1 MTAMFVVIF
10 MDQWLKEKNHTSS
23 LLGLGISFLCLLV
36 FGPDSFMIPTMFL
49 IIVSLTLLR
58 KKLDIPDQKNYS
70 RHHLDKCAS
79 EKWSSNKKHRRFA
92 SMTLAQQ
99 IITIGLCVLGTMT
112 TRFLPFL
119 VFRENRETPKFIQ
132 YVGKFLPSAVF
143 GMLVVYCLRNV
154 NILQGTHGIPEFIS
168 ILVTAGLHIW
178 KHQMLISIAGGTI
191 CYILLLHF
199 C

>member
-1 MTAMFVVIF
+1 
-10 MDQWLKEKNHTSS
+10 
-23 LLGLGISFLCLLV
+23 
-36 FGPDSFMIPTMFL
+36 
-49 IIVSLTLLR
+49 
-58 KKLDIPDQKNYS
+58 
-70 RHHLDKCAS
+70 
-79 EKWSSNKKHRRFA
+79 
-92 SMTLAQQ
+92 MTLAQQ

-119 VFRENRETPKFIQ
+119 VFRENR
-132 YVGKFLPSAVF
+132 KFLPSAVF

-178 KHQMLISIAGGTI
+178 KHQMLISITGGTI

>member
-1 MTAMFVVIF
+1 
-10 MDQWLKEKNHTSS
+10 
-23 LLGLGISFLCLLV
+23 
-36 FGPDSFMIPTMFL
+36 
-49 IIVSLTLLR
+49 
-58 KKLDIPDQKNYS
+58 
-70 RHHLDKCAS
+70 
-79 EKWSSNKKHRRFA
+79 
-92 SMTLAQQ
+92 MTLAQQ
-99 IITIGLCVLGTMT
+99 IITIGLCVLGTMP

-132 YVGKFLPSAVF
+132 YVGIFLPSAVF

-168 ILVTAGLHIW
+168 ILITAGLHIW

>member
-1 MTAMFVVIF
+1 
-10 MDQWLKEKNHTSS
+10 
-23 LLGLGISFLCLLV
+23 
-36 FGPDSFMIPTMFL
+36 
-49 IIVSLTLLR
+49 
-58 KKLDIPDQKNYS
+58 
-70 RHHLDKCAS
+70 
-79 EKWSSNKKHRRFA
+79 
-92 SMTLAQQ
+92 MTLAQQ

-168 ILVTAGLHIW
+168 ILSASFLFEEDRTG
-178 KHQMLISIAGGTI
+178 GGTI

>member
-1 MTAMFVVIF
+1 
-10 MDQWLKEKNHTSS
+10 
-23 LLGLGISFLCLLV
+23 
-36 FGPDSFMIPTMFL
+36 
-49 IIVSLTLLR
+49 
-58 KKLDIPDQKNYS
+58 
-70 RHHLDKCAS
+70 
-79 EKWSSNKKHRRFA
+79 
-92 SMTLAQQ
+92 MTLTQQ

-112 TRFLPFL
+112 TRFLPFR

-154 NILQGTHGIPEFIS
+154 NILQGTHGIPEFIP

>member
-1 MTAMFVVIF
+1 
-10 MDQWLKEKNHTSS
+10 
-23 LLGLGISFLCLLV
+23 
-36 FGPDSFMIPTMFL
+36 
-49 IIVSLTLLR
+49 
-58 KKLDIPDQKNYS
+58 
-70 RHHLDKCAS
+70 
-79 EKWSSNKKHRRFA
+79 
-92 SMTLAQQ
+92 MTLAQQ

-154 NILQGTHGIPEFIS
+154 NILQGTHGISKFIS

-178 KHQMLISIAGGTI
+178 KHQMLISITGGTI